1 MAKVTT
7 ETPAAVEEQ
16 PRRKSVGYNYIIVLL
31 LLLGAI
37 AFYIYFAI
45 PEFRGIL
52 EGVGLI

>member
-16 PRRKSVGYNYIIVLL
+16 PRRRSVGYNYIIVLL

-45 PEFRGIL
+45 PAFQGIL
-52 EGVGLI
+52 EGFGLI

>member
-7 ETPAAVEEQ
+7 ETPAAVEQ

-37 AFYIYFAI
+37 AFYIYFAV
-45 PEFRGIL
+45 PEFQGIL